1 MHIIDVVPTAF
12 VNKDVVLRVYRSC
25 KKTHTLRLLLLMVLS
40 LLIAPDYADAKRIV
54 RAGFYNFKPLVYAN
68 ADGSAQGFFV
78 KMLNHVAEREGWDV
92 QYVPGTWQEGL
103 DHLKSNQI
111 DLLLCIGYTEERAKF
126 LDFPNEFLVLDWGL
140 VYKAKGSN
148 INTIMDLEGRTV
160 SGLKGSVYSAGF
172 QELIKQFQIKVKFV
186 ELDQMTEVF
195 QSVESGKAD
204 AGVTSNI
211 PGILNEAAHSVDRT
225 PIIFTPVKLG
235 FAVNKGANADLV
247 AALDLGITEMKRDQ
261 SSVYYREL
269 EHLYGVKDA
278 VISEEV
284 YWLLFGG
291 SGVLLLAFSFIV
303 ALRRKV
309 RLKTAE
315 LQEQG
320 SLMKSII
327 NGTTDAVFIK
337 DTKGRYVV
345 VNDEV
350 VRLFG
355 RPRSEIL
362 GRDDAE
368 FFPRQEAQFL
378 RSSDQEIMAAREVVT
393 REERITTLEESRVYL
408 ATKGPVYDKLGLV
421 SGMFGISRDISNL
434 KQAEIEAHRYSQLLK
449 RTGEIA
455 LVGGWE
461 LDLATM
467 KLFWSDLVREI
478 HEVSPD
484 ATITVA
490 QAIEF
495 YAPAARP
502 VIQNLVDALIAS
514 GTAYDI
520 ELPIITAK
528 GNLIWVRTQGDA
540 EYSDGRVVKIF
551 GSFQDITGR
560 KQMEERLKQSNE
572 QLQFVLEGS
581 QLGTW
586 DWNIETGEVARNERW
601 AEMLGYTPGEVDRSI
616 EHWSTMVHPDD
627 RDAAWNSID
636 DHLKGRTPLHHAEYR
651 MLAKDNQYKWIL
663 DQARIVKRDAGGRPI
678 RMSGTHTD
686 ITERKLAEVEK
697 QQLEQQ
703 MHHAQRLESLGVLS
717 GGIAHDF
724 NNILAV
730 IIGHCGLAK
739 MDPARAE
746 ESMSQIE
753 GAADRAADLCRQM
766 LAYAGKAHFVQVRL
780 SLKELVDE
788 MAKMLKPTISPKVQ
802 IRLDYA
808 TEIPAIFAD
817 ASQLRQIVM
826 NLIINAAEAIGT
838 GEGEISIALAKSEV
852 TEGGSDRDYLGKAIA
867 AGWYLCLE
875 VSDNGCGMD
884 NETLRRIFEP
894 FYTTKFTGRGL
905 GMSAVLGII
914 TAHKG
919 ALQLS
924 SRPGRGTTFKVY
936 LPVTR
941 EDSCVL
947 QAQSQVLAPAPWQGR
962 GTVLLVEDEEQ
973 VRAVA
978 AAMLASFGF
987 DVLEAVNGRDALEL
1001 YQSNRSAIVMVV
1013 TDMGMPVMD
1022 GHDFFMALK
1031 KINPKLPVIIS
1042 SGFGDADVNSKL
1054 GREDIAGLISKP
1066 YSLDQFRDVL
1076 KGVLDGERER

>member
-1 MHIIDVVPTAF
+1 MHIIYLIVSSSF
-12 VNKDVVLRVYRSC
+12 VNKDVVMRVCRSC
-25 KKTHTLRLLLLMVLS
+25 KDTMTMRLLLLLVLS
-40 LLIAPDYADAKRIV
+40 LLINPGYADAKRVV
-54 RAGFYNFKPLVYAN
+54 RAGFYNFKPLVYSS

-103 DHLKSNQI
+103 DHLKNNQI

-148 INTIMDLEGRTV
+148 INTIMDLEGKTV

-172 QELIKQFQIKVKFV
+172 LELIKQFQLKKVNFV
-186 ELDQMTEVF
+186 ELDQVSEIF

-235 FAVNKGANADLV
+235 FAVNKGLNADLI

-261 SSVYYREL
+261 ASVYYHEL
-269 EHLYGVKDA
+269 EHLYGLKDA
-278 VISEEV
+278 AIPEEA
-284 YWLLFGG
+284 YWVLFGG
-291 SGVLLLAFSFIV
+291 SGALLLAISFIV

-309 RLKTAE
+309 GLKTAE

-320 SLMKSII
+320 SLMEAII

-355 RPRSEIL
+355 RPRAGIL
-362 GRDDAE
+362 GRDDTE
-368 FFPRQEAQFL
+368 FFPMQEAQFL
-378 RSSDQEIMAAREVVT
+378 MSSDREIIAAREVVT
-393 REERITTLEESRVYL
+393 KEERITTLEESRVYL
-408 ATKGPVYDKLGLV
+408 ATKGPVYDKSGLV
-421 SGMFGISRDISNL
+421 SGMFGISRDITNL
-434 KQAEIEAHRYSQLLK
+434 KQTEIEAHRYSQLLK

-467 KLFWSDLVREI
+467 KLFWSDLVRQI

-484 ATITVA
+484 ASITVA
-490 QAIEF
+490 EAIEF

-502 VIQNLVDALIAS
+502 LIQNLVNALIAS

-528 GNLIWVRTQGDA
+528 NNLIWVRTQGDA
-540 EYSDGRVVKIF
+540 EYRDGKMVKIF
-551 GSFQDITGR
+551 GSFQNITGR
-560 KQMEERLKQSNE
+560 KQMEEQLKQSNE

-586 DWNIETGEVARNERW
+586 DWNIETGEVTRNERW
-601 AEMLGYTPGEVDRSI
+601 AEMLGYTLGEIERSI
-616 EHWSTMVHPDD
+616 EHWSSMIHPDD
-627 RDAAWNSID
+627 RDTAWNSIE
-636 DHLKGRTPLHHAEYR
+636 DHLKGRTPLVQAEYR
-651 MLAKDNQYKWIL
+651 MLSRDKQYRWIL
-663 DQARIVKRDAGGRPI
+663 DQARIVKRDADGRPI

-753 GAADRAADLCRQM
+753 GAAERAADLCRQM
-766 LAYAGKAHFVQVRL
+766 LAYAGKAQFVQVRL
-780 SLKELVDE
+780 SLEELVDE

-808 TEIPAIFAD
+808 PEIPAIFAD

-826 NLIINAAEAIGT
+826 NLIINASEAIGT
-838 GEGEISIALAKSEV
+838 GQGEISIALAKYEV
-852 TEGGSDRDYLGKAIA
+852 TEGGPDRDYLGKPIA
-867 AGWYLCLE
+867 AGCYLCLE
-875 VSDNGCGMD
+875 VADNGCGMD
-884 NETLRRIFEP
+884 DETVRRIFEP

-914 TAHKG
+914 MAHKG

-924 SRPGRGTTFKVY
+924 SQPGQGATFKVY

-941 EDSCVL
+941 EESFFL
-947 QAQSQVLAPAPWQGR
+947 QEPSQVLALAPWQGH

-973 VRAVA
+973 IRVVA

-987 DVLEAVNGRDALEL
+987 DVVEAANGKDALEL
-1001 YQSNRSAIVMVV
+1001 YQSNCAAIVMVV

-1022 GHDFFMALK
+1022 GHDFFLALK
-1031 KINPKLPVIIS
+1031 KINPKLPIIIS
-1042 SGFGDADVNSKL
+1042 SGFGDADVTSKI

-1066 YSLDQFRDVL
+1066 YSLNQFSDVL
-1076 KGVLDGERER
+1076 KSVLDREQ